1 MPFAGSVGR
10 LSPATKAV
18 EEGKRQ
24 VLGGQDLEGSPPQIP
39 VRV

>member
-10 LSPATKAV
+10 LGPVAKV
-18 EEGKRQ
+18 VKEGKRQ

>member
-10 LSPATKAV
+10 LSPVAEVVK
-18 EEGKRQ
+18 EGKRQ